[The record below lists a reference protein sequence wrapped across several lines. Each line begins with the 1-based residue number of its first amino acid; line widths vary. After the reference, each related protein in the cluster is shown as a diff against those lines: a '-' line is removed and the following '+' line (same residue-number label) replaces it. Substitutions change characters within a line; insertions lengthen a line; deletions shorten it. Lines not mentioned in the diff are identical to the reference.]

1 MVLPL
6 STSLLYMLSTELR
19 VSKTDQIPKS
29 EKHRLVAWYMT
40 CYSDIFQVNSAVKL
54 NLFSLVL
61 LVSRC
66 TLVANQITEQPGR
79 WPFAL
84 RAVERRGSKNW
95 MGQLRPQISWCQP
108 SNHPNTSK
116 YRVSM
121 SHSNWINWPVLVDP
135 KLQKPT
141 WPICSAAFKVLSTTG
156 SHDPVAHS
164 KQSWKVR
171 SQAKYS
177 FGCVLSAY
185 RESHGVFW
193 SCEHVALACWCS
205 IRTMFIKIYLSCHY
219 VLCESF
225 AFEFVSFFV

>member
-66 TLVANQITEQPGR
+66 TSVANQITEQPGR

-95 MGQLRPQISWCQP
+95 MGQLRPQIIVVSAIKSSKCIQIPCFYVPFKLDQLAYSCW
-108 SNHPNTSK
+108 SKTSK
-116 YRVSM
+116 TYLTNMLGSLQSFV
-121 SHSNWINWPVLVDP
+121 HNW
-135 KLQKPT
+135 
-141 WPICSAAFKVLSTTG
+141 
-156 SHDPVAHS
+156 
-164 KQSWKVR
+164 QSWSCCPFEAILEGALTGKV
-171 SQAKYS
+171 
-177 FGCVLSAY
+177 
-185 RESHGVFW
+185 
-193 SCEHVALACWCS
+193 
-205 IRTMFIKIYLSCHY
+205 
-219 VLCESF
+219 
-225 AFEFVSFFV
+225 